1 VLRQGERQAREIA
14 RQTMAEVRAVVG
26 V

>member
-1 VLRQGERQAREIA
+1 VLRQGERQAHQVA
-14 RQTMAEVRAVVG
+14 RQTMAEVRDVVG